1 MEKVFSKYL
10 RDEKGQPFGFVAVDQ
25 EGFYGASLCCP
36 RDKFRKELARTIAL
50 GRLAKKKTQIPDLL
64 GRITAAYRKRE
75 LAATRGL
82 LDLWNYSV
90 VPWLKSRP
98 QLEGE
103 KGGAMK

>member
-10 RDEKGQPFGFVAVDQ
+10 RDEKGQPFGFVALDP
-25 EGFYGASLCCP
+25 EGFYGSSLCCP

-50 GRLAKKKTQIPDLL
+50 GRLGKKKNQISDLL
-64 GRITAAYRKRE
+64 GRLTAPYRKRE
-75 LAATRGL
+75 RAAATGI

-98 QLEGE
+98 PLRGE
-103 KGGAMK
+103 